1 VDDSLRDVRRDFTK
15 GSLDEASLPVDP
27 FDLLLNWKNHA
38 AASNLPDYNAMSL
51 ATIDADGF
59 PVSRIVLLR
68 EANSDGLCFYTNYH
82 SSKGHDLA
90 LNPKASLLFF
100 WPSLERQIR
109 IRGITEKLSAGQS
122 DSYFASRPRD
132 SQIGAWSSPQ
142 SEVVASRGFLDENF
156 ARYAEKFRLDSSI
169 PRPPHWGGYKLVP
182 TIYEF
187 WQGRPSRMHDRLRA
201 TLVSGVW
208 RWERLAP

>member
-1 VDDSLRDVRRDFTK
+1 MDDSLRDVRRNFSK
-15 GSLDEASLPVDP
+15 GSLDETNLPVHP
-27 FDLLLNWKNHA
+27 LDLLLNWKNYA
-38 AASNLPDYNAMSL
+38 ATSNQLDYNAMSL

-59 PVSRIVLLR
+59 PTSRIVLLR
-68 EANSDGLCFYTNYH
+68 EASQDGLCFYTNYH
-82 SSKGHDLA
+82 SSKGLDLA

-109 IRGITEKLSAGQS
+109 IRGVTEKLSAAQS

-142 SEVVASRGFLDENF
+142 SEIVASREFLDQNF
-156 ARYAEKFRLDSSI
+156 ARYAEKFKSEQSI
-169 PRPPHWGGYKLVP
+169 PRPPHWGGYRLAP
-182 TIYEF
+182 ATYEF

-208 RWERLAP
+208 RWDRLAP

>member
-1 VDDSLRDVRRDFTK
+1 MDDSLRDVRRDFNM
-15 GSLDEASLPVDP
+15 GSLDETNLPVDP
-27 FDLLLNWKNHA
+27 FDLFLNWKNHA

-59 PVSRIVLLR
+59 PSSRIVLLR
-68 EANSDGLCFYTNYH
+68 EASPNSLCFYTNYQ

-100 WPSLERQIR
+100 WPTLERQIR
-109 IRGITEKLSAGQS
+109 IRGVTEKLSARQS
-122 DSYFASRPRD
+122 DAYFASRPRD

-156 ARYAEKFRLDSSI
+156 ARYEENFKSDPSI
-169 PRPPHWGGYKLVP
+169 PRPPHWGGYRLTP
-182 TIYEF
+182 ATYEF
-187 WQGRPSRMHDRLRA
+187 WQGRPSRMHDRFRA
-201 TLVSGVW
+201 SFVSGSW
-208 RWERLAP
+208 QWDRLAP

>member
-1 VDDSLRDVRRDFTK
+1 MDDSLRDVRRNFSK
-15 GSLDEASLPVDP
+15 GSLDETNLPVHP
-27 FDLLLNWKNHA
+27 FDLLLNWKNYA
-38 AASNLPDYNAMSL
+38 ATSNQLDYNAMSL

-59 PVSRIVLLR
+59 PTSRIVLLR
-68 EANSDGLCFYTNYH
+68 EASQDGLCFYTNYH
-82 SSKGHDLA
+82 SSKGLDLA

-109 IRGITEKLSAGQS
+109 IKGVTEKLSAAQS

-142 SEVVASRGFLDENF
+142 SEIVASREFLDQNF
-156 ARYAEKFRLDSSI
+156 AIYAEKFKSEQSV
-169 PRPPHWGGYKLVP
+169 PRPPHWGGYRLAP
-182 TIYEF
+182 ATYEF

-208 RWERLAP
+208 RWDRLAP